1 MNFQGK
7 KVIDISPEIRED
19 IAVFPGDTPFQRDEI
34 LSFEKSNNLV
44 LSSIKTTVHLGAHT
58 DAPSHYHKDGVTME
72 KVDLSNYLG
81 ECQIIE
87 ISEKVERIKPEHFED
102 EIKSPRILFKTT
114 SFPYP
119 YQWND
124 DFTALSPEL
133 IQELKKKNVL
143 LVGIDTPSVDPA
155 SDKEL
160 KTHNAV
166 YQAQMSILEGVVLK
180 DVVPGIYQLLALPLP
195 IKNGDASP
203 VRAILIEE

>member
-58 DAPSHYHKDGVTME
+58 DAPSHYHKDGETME
-72 KVDLSNYLG
+72 KVDLSHYIG
-81 ECQIIE
+81 DCQVIE
-87 ISEKVERIKPEHFED
+87 VSRKAERIKPEHLEV
-102 EIKSPRILFKTT
+102 EITSPRVLFKTN
-114 SFPYP
+114 SFPNP

-124 DFTALSPEL
+124 DFMALSPEL
-133 IQELKKKNVL
+133 IEFLKKKNVL

-155 SDKEL
+155 NDKDL
-160 KTHNAV
+160 LSHNAIFK
-166 YQAQMSILEGVVLK
+166 AQMNILEGIVLTH
-180 DVVPGIYQLLALPLP
+180 VPQGKYQLLALPLP

-203 VRAILIEE
+203 VRAVLIEE